1 MSRKTAR
8 QAAVQM
14 VFEDLF
20 GGEGGDDTLLGLI
33 AFDPGEG
40 DLEFIENVVRGVRA
54 HGEEIDA
61 IIAGHLKNWT
71 LDRISG
77 VAHAAMKV
85 AIFEMKWQKDV
96 PPGVV
101 IREAVQITQRFDED
115 SEGRF
120 VNGVLSSVLK
130 ETAPEDPNVG

>member
-14 VFEDLF
+14 VFESLF
-20 GGEGGDDTLLGLI
+20 GGDGGDDTLTGLI
-33 AFDPGEG
+33 SFEPAEG
-40 DLEFIENVVRGVRA
+40 DMEYVQSVVNGVRE
-54 HGEEIDA
+54 HGEEIDG

-71 LDRISG
+71 LDRISN
-77 VAHAAMKV
+77 VSHAAMKV
-85 AIFEMKWQKDV
+85 ANYEMKWQKDA
-96 PPGVV
+96 PPGVI
-101 IREAVQITQRFDED
+101 IREAVQLTQRFDED

-130 ETAPEDPNVG
+130 EMAPEGSQ

>member
-1 MSRKTAR
+1 MSRKAAR

-14 VFEDLF
+14 VFEELF
-20 GGEGGDDTLLGLI
+20 GGEGGEETLRELI
-33 AFDPGEG
+33 AFEPGEG
-40 DLEFIENVVRGVRA
+40 DMEYIRDVVDGVRK
-54 HGEEIDA
+54 HGEEIDG

-71 LDRISG
+71 LDRISN

-85 AIFEMKWQKDV
+85 AIYEMKWQKDV

-101 IREAVQITQRFDED
+101 IREAVQVTQRFDED

-130 ETAPEDPNVG
+130 ESTPAESE